1 MITAHAA
8 RELWKNPK
16 FYPDTE
22 RGQVAIVIMGAIQEG
37 DTRVKLPYEVSRDT
51 AKWLKRWGYWVTVTL
66 AGGGGK
72 PSEYTTHIHWDIKP
86 KRHARKTLA
95 MPAR

>member
-16 FYPDTE
+16 AYPDTE
-22 RGQVAIVIMGAIQEG
+22 RGRVAMEIMGAIQEG
-37 DTRVKLPYEVSRDT
+37 DTRVKLPYEISKVT
-51 AKWLKRWGYWVTVTL
+51 AQWLKNWGYWVSITA
-66 AGGGGK
+66 AGGGGEAFK
-72 PSEYTTHIHWDIKP
+72 YTTHIHWDIKP

-95 MPAR
+95 TPD